1 MSFNYPL
8 WAEVNVECA
17 KGKTLWA
24 EVNVECAK
32 GKTGTIAA
40 SRPS

>member
-1 MSFNYPL
+1 MSFNYP
-8 WAEVNVECA
+8 
-17 KGKTLWA
+17 LWA